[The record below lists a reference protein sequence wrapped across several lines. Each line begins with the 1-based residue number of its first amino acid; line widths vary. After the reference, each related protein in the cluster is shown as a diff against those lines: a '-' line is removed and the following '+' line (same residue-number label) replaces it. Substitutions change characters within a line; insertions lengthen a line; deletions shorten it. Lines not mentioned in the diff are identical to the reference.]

1 MKIYKNEKIIN
12 FNAFFGYKK
21 TIFKIHIIVSFHCKV
36 FTPDQQRL
44 EASRGEDVGQLTSKH
59 LYWVFQCLSFSFC
72 CNHLVN
78 LLPD

>member
-1 MKIYKNEKIIN
+1 MLFSALKRQFLKS
-12 FNAFFGYKK
+12 
-21 TIFKIHIIVSFHCKV
+21 IIVSFHCKI

-44 EASRGEDVGQLTSKH
+44 EASRGEDVGQLTSTI
-59 LYWVFQCLSFSFC
+59 LYWVFPCLSFSFC